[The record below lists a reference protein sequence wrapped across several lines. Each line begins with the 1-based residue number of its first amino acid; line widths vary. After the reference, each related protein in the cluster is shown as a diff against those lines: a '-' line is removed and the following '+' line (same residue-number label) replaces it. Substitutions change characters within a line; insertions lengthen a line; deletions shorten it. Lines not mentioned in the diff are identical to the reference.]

1 MWKQHSLKSA
11 AIRQPGLSTYI
22 IQPPH
27 QTTSRVCLWAPSP
40 PQQHYND
47 IMAWSPVQ
55 HQKIDVP
62 TLSTSAALRI
72 PGSELR
78 VIEASCL
85 MPLPAAAH
93 AALQVTPT
101 NCCFGPHSPMALLS

>member
-1 MWKQHSLKSA
+1 
-11 AIRQPGLSTYI
+11 
-22 IQPPH
+22 
-27 QTTSRVCLWAPSP
+27 
-40 PQQHYND
+40 
-47 IMAWSPVQ
+47 MAWSPVK

-62 TLSTSAALRI
+62 TLSTPAALRI

-78 VIEASCL
+78 VIEAGCL

-101 NCCFGPHSPMALLS
+101 NCCFGPHIPMALLS